1 MTRRSHRPAPTSTP
15 RAARPLALRPW
26 WAPTVLAA
34 AIGSAYGQVA
44 PAPAAA
50 ASAPAPASLT
60 GTATGTA
67 TEAATSLETVTISA
81 TRRRELIR
89 DVPLSIS
96 GVSAERLQETG
107 AKSLNDYLATQPG
120 VLLQNS
126 GAQDGNGYII
136 FRGLTLGSDTN
147 QPTTV
152 YVDDVPL
159 VPGTPFDMS
168 LLDMARF
175 EVLRGPQGTL
185 YGASAMG
192 GVVKYITQ
200 EGDTGEFAGRV
211 GLGLSQTRHGGAN
224 WLGNA
229 VLNVPLKTDVAALRV
244 AAFDSKDDGWVNATG
259 PVGKDKVNSRDAHGG
274 RISLLV
280 TPNRD
285 LSVKLSAT
293 TQTRNADGNSRILYD
308 YATRQPAAGDLVF
321 TQLTL
326 AEPRK
331 SQRDLYSV
339 TVDYD
344 LQWARFTSLTS
355 TQKAKETSIT
365 DFSTL
370 GAAVGL
376 DSAYVGIDLDNKQ
389 TTQEFRL
396 VSQQAGMLEWL
407 GGLYFNKFEYGGS
420 QATIGRSGGADIDL
434 GSVPIRRVYN
444 EKAAYGTVTFN
455 ASPQLALTGGLRLA
469 RYDQTD
475 GTSPGDISFQE
486 TPKTY
491 LLTARYRLTPQSSV
505 YARAASGYRPGGS
518 NFGNTTGPRS
528 YGTDSVWTYEAGY
541 KAAFPEAGATVE
553 VALFDTEWKDLQL
566 FTPGADALS
575 FGYTTNSGKARV
587 RGLEAAATLKPI
599 SALSFSAALSLL
611 DAKLLSDA
619 PGLQALSGDRL
630 PTSPKVAGSLNA
642 RYAFAL
648 AGLPSFVALGATH
661 QGQRNTGFE
670 RATTPLNYS
679 LPAYTQFDLS
689 AGASVGRVDIS
700 AYVRNLTDKRGQIG
714 ASTQETLSTGR
725 TYVRVIDPRTV
736 GVNLTASF

>member
-1 MTRRSHRPAPTSTP
+1 MQTATRTIRQQALL
-15 RAARPLALRPW
+15 AARPTLTLSALAL
-26 WAPTVLAA
+26 AA
-34 AIGSAYGQVA
+34 TTAIGQTAE
-44 PAPAAA
+44 PPAAA
-50 ASAPAPASLT
+50 ASGPAAASNT
-60 GTATGTA
+60 VAKTAKA
-67 TEAATSLETVTISA
+67 DDAATAALQTVTVSA

-89 DVPLSIS
+89 DVPLAIGS
-96 GVSAERLQETG
+96 VSAARLEEVG

-126 GAQDGNGYII
+126 GVQDGNGYII

-159 VPGTPFDMS
+159 VPGPPFEMS
-168 LLDMARF
+168 LLDLARF

-192 GVVKYITQ
+192 GIVKYITQ

-229 VLNVPLKTDVAALRV
+229 VLNIPLKTDVAAVRV
-244 AAFDSKDDGWVNATG
+244 AAFGSKDDGWVNATG
-259 PVGKDKVNSRDAHGG
+259 PVGKDKVNSRDANGG
-274 RISLLV
+274 RISLLL
-280 TPNRD
+280 TPDRN
-285 LSVKLSAT
+285 LSIKLSAM

-308 YATRQPAAGDLVF
+308 YATRAPAAGDLVY

-326 AEPRK
+326 VEPRK

-344 LQWARFTSLTS
+344 LQWARLTSVTS
-355 TQKAKETSIT
+355 TQTAKETSIT

-370 GAAVGL
+370 GTAFGL
-376 DSAYVGIDLDNKQ
+376 DSAYVGVNLDNKQ

-396 VSQQAGMLEWL
+396 LSQQAGAFEWL
-407 GGLYFNKFEYGGS
+407 AGLYFNKFRYGGQQS
-420 QATIGRSGGADIDL
+420 TIGRAGGADIDL
-434 GSVPIRRVYN
+434 GSFPVRREYE
-444 EKAAYGTVTFN
+444 EKAAYGTVTYN
-455 ASPQLALTGGLRLA
+455 VSPQLALTAGLRVA

-475 GTSPGDISFQE
+475 GESPGDISFQE

-505 YARAASGYRPGGS
+505 YVRAASGYRPGGS
-518 NFGNTTGPRS
+518 NFGNVTGPRS
-528 YGTDSVWTYEAGY
+528 YGTDKVWTYEAGY
-541 KAAFPEAGATVE
+541 KAAFPEAGATLE
-553 VALFDTEWKDLQL
+553 VAVFDTEWKDLQL
-566 FTPGADALS
+566 FTPGANALA
-575 FGYTTNSGKARV
+575 FGYTDNAGKARV
-587 RGLEAAATLKPI
+587 RGVEAAGTVTAT

-611 DAKLLSDA
+611 NAKLQSDA

-648 AGLPSFVALGATH
+648 AGRASFAALGATY

-670 RATTPLNYS
+670 RATAPLNYS
-679 LPAYTQFDLS
+679 LPSYTQLDLS
-689 AGASVGRVDIS
+689 AGTSVNRFDIGV
-700 AYVRNLTDKRGQIG
+700 YVRNLTDKRGQIG
-714 ASTQETLSTGR
+714 ASTQETTNLGR

-736 GVNLTASF
+736 GVNVSASF

>member
-1 MTRRSHRPAPTSTP
+1 MTRRSHPPAPTSTP
-15 RAARPLALRPW
+15 RAARPGTPRPW
-26 WAPTVLAA
+26 WAPALLTA
-34 AIGSAYGQVA
+34 AIGSAYGQAA

-50 ASAPAPASLT
+50 ASAPAPEAS
-60 GTATGTA
+60 ASAA
-67 TEAATSLETVTISA
+67 TEAATPLETVTISA

-96 GVSAERLQETG
+96 GVSAEKLQETG

-159 VPGTPFDMS
+159 VPGTLFDMS

-192 GVVKYITQ
+192 GIVKYITQ

-211 GLGLSQTRHGGAN
+211 GLGLSQTHHGGVN
-224 WLGNA
+224 WMGNA
-229 VLNVPLKTDVAALRV
+229 VLNVPLKADVAALRV
-244 AAFDSKDDGWVNATG
+244 AGFSSKDDGWVNATG
-259 PVGKDKVNSRDAHGG
+259 PAGKDKVNSRDGNGG
-274 RISLLV
+274 RVSLLV

-285 LSVKLSAT
+285 LSIKFSAM
-293 TQTRNADGNSRILYD
+293 TQTLNADGNSRILYD
-308 YATRQPAAGDLVF
+308 YATRAPAAGDLVY
-321 TQLTL
+321 TELTL

-331 SQRDLYSV
+331 SQRELYAV

-344 LQWARFTSLTS
+344 LKWARFTSVTS
-355 TQKAKETSIT
+355 TQTAKENSIT

-370 GAAVGL
+370 GTAFGL
-376 DSAYVGIDLDNKQ
+376 DTAYVGVAIDNKQ

-396 VSQQAGMLEWL
+396 VSQQAGTLQWL
-407 GGLYFNKFEYGGS
+407 GGLYFNKFEYGGQ
-420 QATIGRSGGADIDL
+420 QATIGTAGGADVDL
-434 GSVPIRRVYN
+434 GTVPIRRVYN
-444 EKAAYGTVTFN
+444 EKAAYGTVTYN
-455 ASPQLALTGGLRLA
+455 ASPQLALTGGLRVA

-475 GTSPGDISFQE
+475 GDSPGDISFQE

-491 LLTARYRLTPQSSV
+491 LLTARYRLTSQSSI

-528 YGTDSVWTYEAGY
+528 YGTDNVWTYEAGY
-541 KAAFPEAGATVE
+541 KAAFPDAGATLE
-553 VALFDTEWKDLQL
+553 VAVFDTEWKDLQL
-566 FTPGADALS
+566 FTPGATALD
-575 FGYTTNSGKARV
+575 FGYTTNAGKARV
-587 RGLEAAATLKPI
+587 RGVESAATLRPTT
-599 SALSFSAALSLL
+599 ALSLSAALSLL

-648 AGLPSFVALGATH
+648 ADRPSFAALGATY
-661 QGQRNTGFE
+661 QGQCNTGFE
-670 RATTPLNYS
+670 RATSTLNYS

-689 AGASVGRVDIS
+689 AGTSMGRFEIG

-736 GVNLTASF
+736 GVNLTATF